1 MTRQDT
7 LASLQLLLE
16 YARDELNTVGLR
28 DAATLA
34 DDAVAIVRADLETAE
49 PEKGATPPEPPV
61 PLGKPRLVFNRRSGG
76 GTRGGQ

>member
-34 DDAVAIVRADLETAE
+34 DDAIVIIRGDLESAE
-49 PEKGATPPEPPV
+49 PEAGAKPPEPPV

-76 GTRGGQ
+76 GGRGSP